1 MATDEQVVGV
11 KPSWFSLLI
20 GIFVRPKQTFGLIQ
34 AHGGRSWLLTAVL
47 ILILTAL
54 PTIVAGPILQEQA
67 RQQFLDVQGQF
78 DSPPEFAEQG
88 VPDAIGS
95 PLLTVVLP
103 AVGAVFGVILAG
115 WLLWSGAVHLLS
127 MMSGGRN
134 TFVQLLQTAV
144 WAWLP
149 YSLRDLIQTIYILVT
164 GSIIENQGLSGFAP
178 VDRTDIFAQPEPS
191 QLALN
196 QLLGYIDIYLF
207 WNLALLVIGISVM
220 AQFSR
225 RKSFG
230 IVLIIWSIFT
240 LLSLLPSLLI
250 GGIAG

>member
-1 MATDEQVVGV
+1 MATDEQAIGTR
-11 KPSWFSLLI
+11 PSWFSLLI
-20 GIFVRPKQTFGLIQ
+20 GIFVRPRQTFELIRE
-34 AHGGRSWLLTAVL
+34 HGGSGWLLTAVF
-47 ILILTAL
+47 IIILTAL
-54 PTIVAGPILQEQA
+54 PTIVAGPILQERA
-67 RQQFLDVQGQF
+67 RQEFLEVQEQF
-78 DSPPEFAEQG
+78 DPPPEFADQG

-95 PLLTVVLP
+95 PLITVALP
-103 AVGAVFGVILAG
+103 AVGSVFAVILAG
-115 WLLWSGAVHLLS
+115 WLIWSGAVHLLS

-134 TFVQLLQTAV
+134 TFLQLLQTAV

-164 GSIIENQGLSGFAP
+164 GTIIENQGLSGFAP
-178 VDRTDIFAQPEPS
+178 VDQADIFTQPEPS

-207 WNLALLVIGISVM
+207 WNLALLVLGISIM

-230 IVLIIWSIFT
+230 IVLIIWSLFT